1 MLQVYD
7 LKKRYGKIV
16 ALDGVSLNVSRGEIL
31 VIMGPSGCG
40 KSTLIRCINRLTE
53 PDSGE
58 LFFENRSIKDMS
70 HGELLAFR
78 RRVGFV
84 FQHFNLIKRL
94 SVKENVMLGPVLG
107 GMEAKMRKEGLQA
120 LQKVGLGH
128 QVDARPEELS
138 VASSSGW
145 GLLGL

>member
-107 GMEAKMRKEGLQA
+107 GMESQDAEKRALQA

-128 QVDARPEELS
+128 QVDARRGFP
-138 VASSSGW
+138 VASSSRW